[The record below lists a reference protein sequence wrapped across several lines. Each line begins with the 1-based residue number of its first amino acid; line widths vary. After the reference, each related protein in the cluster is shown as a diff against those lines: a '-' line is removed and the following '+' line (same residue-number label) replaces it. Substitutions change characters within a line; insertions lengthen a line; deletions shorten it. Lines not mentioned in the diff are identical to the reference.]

1 VLSDRKEPLL
11 RAYRLS
17 AAFVPRPRGLLRTYM
32 DTKNHAAV
40 SPPAAS
46 AQLEAFCALVLEDP
60 SLQQALRQPA
70 SADEFIVAVLNAARE
85 RGLPL
90 AAQDVRAAMHERSL
104 GIDNLVESEVKATPP
119 PPDGWLPIRASWRG
133 AELYVHWAYF
143 GERPLRDPFF
153 EGDVRSCLFAPFNRL
168 FRHVTPIE
176 TLAAWLKTRPHLEP
190 SGFIFHMSRCGS
202 TLVSQMLAALP
213 SNIVVSEASPID
225 TVVQANRW
233 RPELSEDW
241 QALWL
246 NSIIG
251 ALGQKRTGDEQR
263 YFVKLDCWHTLALP
277 LFRRAFPTVPWI
289 FLYRDPIEVLVSQL
303 RIPGTQMIPGGVGPN
318 LYGIERS
325 YGPGTAEDYY
335 AQVLAKVTEPAVAQ
349 YPGGGGLLVNY
360 RQLPDAL
367 FTAILPHFGVVCGE
381 TDRTAMTQAAR
392 YDAKTPSFAF
402 EPDSDSKQKAATQ
415 TARGAADRWLG
426 DLYRRLEALRA
437 EGSLSGAKAVS

>member
-1 VLSDRKEPLL
+1 
-11 RAYRLS
+11 
-17 AAFVPRPRGLLRTYM
+17 M
-32 DTKNHAAV
+32 DTQYHAAA
-40 SPPAAS
+40 SPPAGS
-46 AQLEAFCALVLEDP
+46 APLEAFCALVLEDP
-60 SLQQALRQPA
+60 SLQQALRGIA
-70 SADEFIVAVLNAARE
+70 GADEFVVALLDAARE

-104 GIDNLVESEVKATPP
+104 GIANLVESEVKATPL
-119 PPDGWLPIRASWRG
+119 PPDGWLPIRASWQG

-143 GERPLRDPFF
+143 GERRLRDPFF
-153 EGDVRSCLFAPFNRL
+153 EGDVRACLYAPFNRL

-233 RPELSEDW
+233 RPDLSEDK

-246 NSIIG
+246 HSIIG
-251 ALGQKRTGDEQR
+251 ALGQKRAGDEQR

-277 LFRRAFPTVPWI
+277 LFRRAFPAVPWV
-289 FLYRDPIEVLVSQL
+289 FLYRDPVEVLVSQL
-303 RIPGTQMIPGGVGPN
+303 RIPGTQMIPGGVGPD
-318 LYGIERS
+318 LYGLSRS

-335 AQVLAKVTEPAVAQ
+335 AQVLAKVIEPAVAQ

-367 FTAILPHFGVVCGE
+367 FTAILPHLGVPCSE
-381 TDRTAMTQAAR
+381 ADRAAMAAAAR
-392 YDAKTPSFAF
+392 YDAKTPSFEFA
-402 EPDSDSKQKAATQ
+402 PDSGAKQQAATPIVRA
-415 TARGAADRWLG
+415 TADRWLG
-426 DLYRRLEALRA
+426 DLYRRLEVLRA
-437 EGSLSGAKAVS
+437 AG